1 MSWRRRRTRRCRRPW
16 RPAVVALIALAT
28 VTAVPAVASARP
40 QTAPQSRSA
49 ARSGRV
55 VTGGGVGRQRGQ
67 AALGGAQPSS
77 TSAVSG
83 PGAVASAPDVTEQL
97 GGSDPVCAHP
107 AGLAAQSRTNC
118 EGSGSPQS
126 PFPAG
131 NYTPDTHIDTGL
143 TDPGNDIES
152 AIQNVIGLV
161 FGLFVTV
168 IRAALLAVSVAFG
181 FDLFASDHGQRIPHA
196 LASMEHVFTLPWL
209 PVAFA
214 IGAIVG
220 IARWWGH
227 RQEGRAIGHWALMIA
242 CAVLGLLITT
252 DPQGTAGQV
261 DSFANQAA
269 MATLAG
275 ASDHNPAQP
284 AGSYSDATAGV
295 WQQMVQM
302 PWCAVEFGDTRWCT
316 SPIDQQTAGWRADVQ
331 AHITGADSN
340 SDPLG
345 GGVAAQ
351 VARACATALQQHKAP
366 AASRC
371 LAARQEAL
379 RLKDARTNGE
389 LWLAFPSGDDARNG
403 KNDSWTLYHHLLHD
417 HPELAQIRGT
427 GGVVNRLGIVVLSAV
442 GMVFFLLLL
451 IYIAAN
457 LLLASLFF
465 VVLLLLAPVLLLFP
479 CFGET
484 GRRAFWRWLGYAAG
498 ALLAKVIYA
507 LYLGVLLFASAVVG
521 GIGMQNGG
529 WLLEWILFAALWGLA
544 FAYRGRMLALLSLGG
559 HHEHHR
565 GVEAI
570 AATMGAVALT
580 RAAGRRAIT
589 QPARVLRDEHLD
601 RRDQRR
607 YREDIGRA
615 GEDHRTLI
623 EQRREREH
631 EAERRLTERAS
642 SMLDARYADARATV
656 ARKPQILEQIAT
668 AQRQQQRN
676 GGPAGEQ
683 DDAAS
688 GRASEL
694 ESMLAAAERFVQGAQ
709 EHERL
714 TGQRYTP
721 RQLADARAAVEHELS
736 APVDQRDYQRLA
748 YRLPGGRDAYRSAG
762 GEQQAQM
769 RERIDRQIAGDQ
781 AAIRTAEHAADV
793 AQTQR
798 PVPPR
803 QPRPRRPRAYRR
815 YEFHGARQHMPSP
828 TPDRR

>member
-1 MSWRRRRTRRCRRPW
+1 MSWQRRRTRRRV
-16 RPAVVALIALAT
+16 VVALISLVAM
-28 VTAVPAVASARP
+28 TAVPAVASARP
-40 QTAPQSRSA
+40 QTAPQSRA
-49 ARSGRV
+49 AAPTSGTPARW
-55 VTGGGVGRQRGQ
+55 GGGRQLTSP
-67 AALGGAQPSS
+67 AASPGGTQPAATSAQP
-77 TSAVSG
+77 SG

-97 GGSDPVCAHP
+97 GGTDPVCAHQ
-107 AGLAAQSRTNC
+107 AGLSAQAKTNC

-126 PFPAG
+126 SFPAG

-143 TDPGNDIES
+143 TDPGNDIDS

-168 IRAALLAVSVAFG
+168 IRAALLAVSLAFG

-209 PVAFA
+209 PVCFA

-220 IARWWGH
+220 ICRWWGH
-227 RQEGRAIGHWALMIA
+227 RQEGRAIGHWALMIT

-275 ASDHNPAQP
+275 ASDHNPTQP
-284 AGSYSDATAGV
+284 AGSYSDATAGM
-295 WQQMVQM
+295 WEQMVQT

-316 SPIDQQTAGWRADVQ
+316 SPIDKQTAQWRQDVQ
-331 AHITGADSN
+331 AHIAGADGN

-345 GGVAAQ
+345 GQLAAQ
-351 VARACATALQQHKAP
+351 VAQACAKALAQHNTPAPCRSIQQEQV
-366 AASRC
+366 R
-371 LAARQEAL
+371 L
-379 RLKDARTNGE
+379 RDARTNGE

-403 KNDSWTLYHHLLHD
+403 KNDSWTLYHHLLQD

-427 GGVVNRLGIVVLSAV
+427 GGVVNRVGIVVLCAV
-442 GMVFFLLLL
+442 GMLFFLLLL
-451 IYIAAN
+451 TYIAAN

-465 VVLLLLAPVLLLFP
+465 VVVLLLAPVMLLFP
-479 CFGET
+479 AFGEA
-484 GRRAFWRWLGYAAG
+484 GRRAFWRWLGYATG

-507 LYLGVLLFASAVVG
+507 LYLGVLLFASEVVG

-565 GVEAI
+565 GLEAV

-580 RAAGRRAIT
+580 RAGGRRAIT
-589 QPARVLRDEHLD
+589 QPAHVLRDEHLD

-607 YREDIGRA
+607 YREDIRRA

-623 EQRREREH
+623 EQRREHEH
-631 EAERRLTERAS
+631 DAEQRLTERAR
-642 SMLDARYADARATV
+642 SMLDAHYTDARAIV
-656 ARKPQILEQIAT
+656 ARKPQILQEIAT
-668 AQRQQQRN
+668 ARQQTQRARGARPAN
-676 GGPAGEQ
+676 GQA
-683 DDAAS
+683 DKHDHLS
-688 GRASEL
+688 GGVNEL
-694 ESMLAAAERFVQGAQ
+694 ENTLASAERFVHGAQ

-721 RQLADARAAVEHELS
+721 RQISDARAGVEHELR
-736 APVDQRDYQRLA
+736 APADQRDYEQLA
-748 YRLPGGRDAYRSAG
+748 YRLPDGRDAYRAAS

-769 RERIDRQIAGDQ
+769 RQRIDRQIGADQ
-781 AAIRTAEHAADV
+781 AAVRTAKHAADV

-803 QPRPRRPRAYRR
+803 QPRPRRPRSYRR

-828 TPDRR
+828 PSERR

>member
-1 MSWRRRRTRRCRRPW
+1 MSWQPKHTRRLLVL
-16 RPAVVALIALAT
+16 AVMTLVAFI
-28 VTAVPAVASARP
+28 TAMPSVASARP
-40 QTAPQSRSA
+40 QTAPQTRSA
-49 ARSGRV
+49 APTGSTTAPGGSG
-55 VTGGGVGRQRGQ
+55 QRPAPASAGT
-67 AALGGAQPSS
+67 QPTSTSS
-77 TSAVSG
+77 TASVGSG

-97 GGSDPVCAHP
+97 GGTDPVCAHP
-107 AGLAAQSRTNC
+107 ADLSPQARTNC

-152 AIQNVIGLV
+152 AIQNVIGLL

-168 IRAALLAVSVAFG
+168 IRAAVLAVSLAFG
-181 FDLFASDHGQRIPHA
+181 FDLFGSDHGQRIPHA
-196 LASMEHVFTLPWL
+196 LSSMEHVFTLPWL

-220 IARWWGH
+220 IARWWGQ
-227 RQEGRAIGHWALMIA
+227 RQEGKAIGYWALMIT
-242 CAVLGLLITT
+242 CAILGLVITT
-252 DPQGTAGQV
+252 DPQGTAGQL

-275 ASDHNPAQP
+275 ASDQNPAQP
-284 AGSYSDATAGV
+284 AASYSDATAGM
-295 WQQMVQM
+295 WQQMVQT
-302 PWCAVEFGDTRWCT
+302 PWCAVEFGDTQWCT
-316 SPIDQQTAGWRADVQ
+316 SSIDHQTEQWRQDVQ
-331 AHITGADSN
+331 AHIAEADGN

-345 GGVAAQ
+345 GQLAAQ
-351 VARACATALQQHKAP
+351 VVQGCAKALAQHKSPAP
-366 AASRC
+366 CAASQ
-371 LAARQEAL
+371 QEQVRL
-379 RLKDARTNGE
+379 RDARTNGE

-403 KNDSWTLYHHLLHD
+403 KNDSWTLYHHLLSD

-465 VVLLLLAPVLLLFP
+465 VVLLLLAPVMLLFP
-479 CFGET
+479 AFGES
-484 GRRAFWRWLGYAAG
+484 GRRAFWRWLGYAAS

-544 FAYRGRMLALLSLGG
+544 FHYRGKLLALLSLGA
-559 HHEHHR
+559 HHEHHH
-565 GVEAI
+565 GLQAA
-570 AATMGAVALT
+570 AATMGALALT
-580 RAAGRRAIT
+580 RAAGRRAVT

-607 YREDIGRA
+607 YREDITRA

-631 EAERRLTERAS
+631 DSEQRLTERAR
-642 SMLDARYADARATV
+642 SMLDARYADAQAIV
-656 ARKPQILEQIAT
+656 AHRPQILREIASGRRH
-668 AQRQQQRN
+668 AQRN
-676 GGPAGEQ
+676 GRPVDSEEHARG
-683 DDAAS
+683 

-694 ESMLAAAERFVQGAQ
+694 ENTLASAERFVQGAR

-721 RQLADARAAVEHELS
+721 RQISDARAAVEHELG
-736 APVDQRDYQRLA
+736 APPDQRDYQQLA
-748 YRLPGGRDAYRSAG
+748 YRLPEGRDAYRTAG
-762 GEQQAQM
+762 NEQQAQM
-769 RERIDRQIAGDQ
+769 RELIDQEIAEDQ
-781 AAIRTAEHAADV
+781 VAIRTAEHAGDV

-803 QPRPRRPRAYRR
+803 QPRPRRRRPYRR
-815 YEFHGARQHMPSP
+815 YEFHGAREHMPQLP
-828 TPDRR
+828 ERR